1 MTTFKQ
7 SFNKQSSGARCL
19 ASGFQAIIESMK
31 DDSPRTVDVGKRLD
45 WFIRAAGMNYVQ
57 FANEVAKR
65 EGPDSKVSPQT
76 VTHWRK
82 TGKISRER
90 LPVICE
96 VLGITADVLLG
107 MATPAITARVLEP
120 LALSTGEGSNSV
132 SDAGLLP
139 RSVLDDLPADIA
151 PHVRAL
157 IEQIVAKSKA
167 RKLSEG
173 DLALLISTVTQ
184 LSGRKHD

>member
-1 MTTFKQ
+1 M
-7 SFNKQSSGARCL
+7 
-19 ASGFQAIIESMK
+19 
-31 DDSPRTVDVGKRLD
+31 
-45 WFIRAAGMNYVQ
+45 
-57 FANEVAKR
+57 
-65 EGPDSKVSPQT
+65 
-76 VTHWRK
+76 
-82 TGKISRER
+82 
-90 LPVICE
+90 
-96 VLGITADVLLG
+96 GITADVLLG